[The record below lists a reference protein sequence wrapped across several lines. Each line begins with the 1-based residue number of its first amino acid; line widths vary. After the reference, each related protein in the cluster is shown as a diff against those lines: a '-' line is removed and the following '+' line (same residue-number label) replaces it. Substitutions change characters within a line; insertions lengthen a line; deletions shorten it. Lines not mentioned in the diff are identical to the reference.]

1 MDVSWADI
9 GSGLGSTEK
18 GRVRT
23 IDRVSS
29 KTIPLKIIAPH
40 GRQNEL
46 HFRLQPMIQRTSLRS
61 AFLLPNAIRAHRNL
75 MMRHSNVPVARVS

>member
-23 IDRVSS
+23 IGRGLLQG
-29 KTIPLKIIAPH
+29 IPLKIIAPH

-46 HFRLQPMIQRTSLRS
+46 QFRLQPMIQRTAFRS